1 MRGYLDRY
9 KEAQIKSR
17 QYDRG
22 SPIKHKWSGD
32 QLTGQLLIENV
43 VWAYVEWS
51 EKRQEWCIEDSLG
64 RGLKHAGDLRGT
76 ADSRHAA
83 IELAVQMIRD
93 GRLPTPLG
101 ALERRDAERERRRQ
115 RPSEIRRRQEQQE
128 RRERS
133 GKLSHARWD
142 ADWQERKQPPLYE
155 ALAEAFDFGDP
166 DLWRSNSFASLR
178 PRLVIWMQ
186 SVVAQLECDVESA
199 IRPPSGWRGR
209 VSAATRAAKNAHQ
222 RQELQKAEAKLARAR
237 EILGWLE
244 DEPAR
249 RAQADRNQQHKQGEA
264 KLAGARE
271 TLLGRRA
278 DDVPEGHAQAA
289 E

>member
-22 SPIKHKWSGD
+22 SPIK
-32 QLTGQLLIENV
+32 
-43 VWAYVEWS
+43 WS
-51 EKRQEWCIEDSLG
+51 EKRQGWCIEDSLG
-64 RGLKHAGDLRGT
+64 RCLKHAGDLRGT

-93 GRLPTPLG
+93 GRLPTPLE

-166 DLWRSNSFASLR
+166 DLWRSNSFA
-178 PRLVIWMQ
+178 I
-186 SVVAQLECDVESA
+186 
-199 IRPPSGWRGR
+199 
-209 VSAATRAAKNAHQ
+209 AATPGD
-222 RQELQKAEAKLARAR
+222 LDAE
-237 EILGWLE
+237 
-244 DEPAR
+244 R
-249 RAQADRNQQHKQGEA
+249 RRPT
-264 KLAGARE
+264 R
-271 TLLGRRA
+271 
-278 DDVPEGHAQAA
+278 V
-289 E
+289 